1 MAFIFKKY
9 HKTFIPVIF
18 AKQGIWKF
26 RRLINDKIGN
36 NKKILFENNF
46 YNRISF
52 IQKAISNFDQ
62 KSCNYFLEI
71 GTYQMRHLIP
81 SLYP

>member
-1 MAFIFKKY
+1 MI
-9 HKTFIPVIF
+9 
-18 AKQGIWKF
+18 
-26 RRLINDKIGN
+26 KIGN

-62 KSCNYFLEI
+62 KFYKYLEI
-71 GTYQMRHLIP
+71 GTYQNETFKPQYH
-81 SLYP
+81 YPIKNKFGVDPTSGGNIKLSSDAFLKK